1 MLKIVVGG
9 QLSKE
14 EVVAAVKAAG
24 GDRVTVEK
32 KTDMA
37 AAMDRKSGAADYYLG
52 CCQTG
57 GGGSLAMAIALCGY
71 GQCVTLASPGKT
83 MPPAEIAAQVQSG
96 KTCFGFVPESIST
109 VVPPLVAALLEKKG

>member
-37 AAMDRKSGAADYYLG
+37 AAMDRKSGAADY
-52 CCQTG
+52 
-57 GGGSLAMAIALCGY
+57 
-71 GQCVTLASPGKT
+71 
-83 MPPAEIAAQVQSG
+83 
-96 KTCFGFVPESIST
+96 
-109 VVPPLVAALLEKKG
+109 